1 MIKDIA
7 IIAGMTV
14 AVICG
19 AITGI
24 VGGAMGISATAAVL
38 HIIVGN

>member
-1 MIKDIA
+1 MIKDAA
-7 IIAGMTV
+7 IIGGMTV

-24 VGGAMGISATAAVL
+24 VGGALGLSVAAAVL
-38 HIIVGN
+38 HIIVGS

>member
-14 AVICG
+14 AVVCG

-24 VGGAMGISATAAVL
+24 VGGALGISVTAAVL
-38 HIIVGN
+38 RLVVGS

>member
-24 VGGAMGISATAAVL
+24 VGGAIGISVTAAFL
-38 HIIVGN
+38 HLIVGS

>member
-1 MIKDIA
+1 MLKDA
-7 IIAGMTV
+7 GVIAGMTV

-24 VGGAMGISATAAVL
+24 VGGAISISVVAMIL
-38 HIIVGN
+38 HYILAQ